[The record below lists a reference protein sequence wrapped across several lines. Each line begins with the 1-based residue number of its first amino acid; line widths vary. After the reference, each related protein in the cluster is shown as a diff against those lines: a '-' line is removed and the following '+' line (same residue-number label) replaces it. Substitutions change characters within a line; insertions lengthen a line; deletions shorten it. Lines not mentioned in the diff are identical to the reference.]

1 MIYVFLADGFEEVE
15 ALAPVDL
22 LRRAGLSVQTVGVTG
37 KVVTGSHGIAV
48 AADILPEAVVL
59 DEAVEAVVLPGGMP
73 GASNLDASPAVQ
85 AAVDF
90 AAQNGKLV
98 CAICAAPF
106 ILGKKGL
113 LSGKRATCFPGF
125 EAQLT
130 GARVTGDFVTCDGQ
144 FITAKGMGAAVD
156 FGLAVVATLCGEE
169 AAAQLRETIQAP

>member
-22 LRRAGLSVQTVGVTG
+22 LRRTGLTVQTVGVTG
-37 KVVTGSHGIAV
+37 KVVTGSHGVAV
-48 AADILPEAVVL
+48 AADILPEAVAL
-59 DEAVEAVVLPGGMP
+59 DDAVEAVVLPGGMP
-73 GASNLDASPAVQ
+73 GASNLDASPVVQ

-125 EAQLT
+125 EEQLC
-130 GARVTGDFVTCDGQ
+130 GARVTDEFVSQDGQ
-144 FITAKGMGAAVD
+144 YITAKGMGAAVD
-156 FGLAVVATLCGEE
+156 FGLAVVKALCGAE
-169 AAAQLRETIQAP
+169 AAAQLRAAIQAP

>member
-22 LRRAGLSVQTVGVTG
+22 LRRTGLTVQTVGVTG
-37 KVVTGSHGIAV
+37 KVVTGSHGVAV

-59 DEAVEAVVLPGGMP
+59 DDAVEAVVLPGGMP
-73 GASNLDASPAVQ
+73 GASNLDASPVVQ

-125 EAQLT
+125 EEQLC
-130 GARVTGDFVTCDGQ
+130 GARVTGEFVSQDGQ
-144 FITAKGMGAAVD
+144 YITAKGMGAAVD
-156 FGLAVVATLCGEE
+156 FGLAVVKALCGAE
-169 AAAQLRETIQAP
+169 AAAQLRAAIQAP

>member
-1 MIYVFLADGFEEVE
+1 
-15 ALAPVDL
+15 
-22 LRRAGLSVQTVGVTG
+22 
-37 KVVTGSHGIAV
+37 
-48 AADILPEAVVL
+48 
-59 DEAVEAVVLPGGMP
+59 MP

-98 CAICAAPF
+98 CASCAAPF